1 MSKRKIIKF
10 PDLIEKGPDDTWL
23 QAWEFL
29 PKTPRVVLATDGEG
43 VYTAVYDPQMAIGVE
58 ESGVL
63 VDAWTDAQTEE
74 PFDSVITHWR
84 ECPEPPI
91 C

>member
-1 MSKRKIIKF
+1 MSKSKTIEH
-10 PDLIEKGPDDTWL
+10 PALIEKGPDDTWL
-23 QAWEFL
+23 EAEEFL

-43 VYTAVYDPQMAIGVE
+43 VWTAVYDPGLARAMA
-58 ESGVL
+58 ESGVIEN
-63 VDAWTDAQTEE
+63 AWTDAQTEE

-84 ECPEPPI
+84 ECPEPPL